1 MALPPDG
8 KKPAPDAALHPARYP
23 ENRTHSPI
31 TPAVAAR
38 LKAIAKAGPSLKP
51 RVFAKVGDSI
61 TVSKSFLHCYG
72 AAGSNLGSHGS
83 LAGTVNHF
91 NLALS
96 GGTNSF
102 NRTSL
107 AATVGWSAWAPIK
120 GSPSALDKEL
130 AAISPR
136 LAVVMYGTNDIQAKS
151 ILSYADNMLD
161 LVDRLLKAGVVPLL
175 STIPPRLDATWAD
188 LEVPR
193 YNAVVRGIAQGRQV
207 PLMDLHRELNK
218 LPGKGMAGDG
228 IHLNALWTAGGQ
240 GACDLGA
247 SGLLKGYNTRNL
259 LTLQALDRARA
270 VLVDNKPAPDPA
282 GPKLKGAGTIPDPLT
297 IDALPFMDLRDTSK
311 SASKK
316 INVYPGCNS
325 TADES
330 GPEVIYQLKLSKA
343 ATLRAMVFDR
353 GTVDVDVHL
362 LGSTISGAA
371 CLQRGHHEVSAAL
384 KAGTYHLSLD
394 SFTKSGKA
402 MAGEYLLVVMAE

>member
-1 MALPPDG
+1 M
-8 KKPAPDAALHPARYP
+8 
-23 ENRTHSPI
+23 
-31 TPAVAAR
+31 
-38 LKAIAKAGPSLKP
+38 
-51 RVFAKVGDSI
+51 
-61 TVSKSFLHCYG
+61 
-72 AAGSNLGSHGS
+72 
-83 LAGTVNHF
+83 
-91 NLALS
+91 
-96 GGTNSF
+96 
-102 NRTSL
+102 
-107 AATVGWSAWAPIK
+107 
-120 GSPSALDKEL
+120 
-130 AAISPR
+130 
-136 LAVVMYGTNDIQAKS
+136 
-151 ILSYADNMLD
+151 
-161 LVDRLLKAGVVPLL
+161 
-175 STIPPRLDATWAD
+175 
-188 LEVPR
+188 
-193 YNAVVRGIAQGRQV
+193 
-207 PLMDLHRELNK
+207 
-218 LPGKGMAGDG
+218 
-228 IHLNALWTAGGQ
+228 
-240 GACDLGA
+240 
-247 SGLLKGYNTRNL
+247 
-259 LTLQALDRARA
+259 
-270 VLVDNKPAPDPA
+270 DNKPAPDPA